1 MPNSIKI
8 LKIYPES
15 FRANLYSVE
24 PFRMIG
30 LIDVSIKYIYGIEK
44 VTLSYFRSSGTNSGK
59 IKGLWYPIVGIK
71 TRTGTFTEFTEYL
84 NFVLTNTTRKGIA
97 DEGWLAKSLFFPMKY
112 RDSSMI
118 RGFSN
123 SMYYESLLKIG
134 KTLRYLYENNEFQKM
149 NSLDG
154 YELNSIVTSKEIYQD
169 NNHTQRE
176 NFEKFIQ
183 DIFNKF

>member
-1 MPNSIKI
+1 
-8 LKIYPES
+8 
-15 FRANLYSVE
+15 
-24 PFRMIG
+24 
-30 LIDVSIKYIYGIEK
+30 
-44 VTLSYFRSSGTNSGK
+44 
-59 IKGLWYPIVGIK
+59 
-71 TRTGTFTEFTEYL
+71 
-84 NFVLTNTTRKGIA
+84 LTNTTRKGIA